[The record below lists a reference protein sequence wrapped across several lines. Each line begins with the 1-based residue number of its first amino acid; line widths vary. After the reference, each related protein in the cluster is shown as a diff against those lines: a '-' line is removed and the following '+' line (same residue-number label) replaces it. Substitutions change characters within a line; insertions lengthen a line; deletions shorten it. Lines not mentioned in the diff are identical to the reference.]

1 MAPVLCLKGR
11 RHAALEQ
18 MAISHVQLEDMA
30 VLLPWSNGNSHPSLT
45 ANCFRACREALMLA
59 FLAFASSV
67 GSSCP
72 LPSKRADNR
81 GSRSHPVFAS
91 TSANIWLRVKPLCIY
106 RLSLVGWLPRIL
118 VQRVLKALR
127 ICHAKQLLL
136 GKLSFKLAELL
147 ILKLELQQK

>member
-1 MAPVLCLKGR
+1 MPADGTGFVPERAPCGGR
-11 RHAALEQ
+11 AGRNALEQ

-30 VLLPWSNGNSHPSLT
+30 VLLPWSNGNSHPSLA

-91 TSANIWLRVKPLCIY
+91 TSANIRLREHTGLFQ
-106 RLSLVGWLPRIL
+106 RLATLYHLVEVRQGPPCWRQP
-118 VQRVLKALR
+118 
-127 ICHAKQLLL
+127 
-136 GKLSFKLAELL
+136 
-147 ILKLELQQK
+147 